1 MIYAITY
8 THTHMK
14 TLGICVQLSLPK
26 ILKDVLHYVY
36 IIYIYYIYIKCT
48 HKYTMF
54 FYYTYIT
61 CNIHTHYIICIY
73 VFGKWKTFLKKLK
86 QS

>member
-1 MIYAITY
+1 MCVCIKHDSCHHIYMIYAITY

-36 IIYIYYIYIKCT
+36 IIYIYILYIYKM
-48 HKYTMF
+48 YA
-54 FYYTYIT
+54 
-61 CNIHTHYIICIY
+61 
-73 VFGKWKTFLKKLK
+73 
-86 QS
+86 